1 MQEKIHHLMRL
12 QFSAF
17 IQTCVVITFGKV
29 RNTAGPAGHEPSNI
43 NIPEVSPLYEL
54 AYLQNHNNTPLGVLF
69 MNKSVCRPNTADL
82 QDFLL
87 LRQTA

>member
-1 MQEKIHHLMRL
+1 MRL

-29 RNTAGPAGHEPSNI
+29 RNTAGHEPSNI
-43 NIPEVSPLYEL
+43 NIPGVSLLYEL

-69 MNKSVCRPNTADL
+69 MNKGVSVSQQICKIFSCSDKQL
-82 QDFLL
+82 ES
-87 LRQTA
+87 